1 MGYNMNG
8 FSGFGNSTM
17 KKEDERAGKTST
29 EQDDPSS
36 VNRKIYGFDSYKEGE
51 WVDESDLESKFSQTG
66 DDPKDYPQ
74 YSVQDYSKVRKD
86 EKGNYVVR
94 LQD

>member
-8 FSGFGNSTM
+8 FSGFGNSPM
-17 KKEDERAGKTST
+17 KKEDERAGK
-29 EQDDPSS
+29 
-36 VNRKIYGFDSYKEGE
+36 
-51 WVDESDLESKFSQTG
+51 SDLESKFSQTG

>member
-1 MGYNMNG
+1 MVFKMKGFPMMG
-8 FSGFGNSTM
+8 SAL

-36 VNRKIYGFDSYKEGE
+36 INRKIYVGDSYNVGDFVGDKEFE
-51 WVDESDLESKFSQTG
+51 AKFSQTG

-74 YSVQDYSKVRKD
+74 YSVQDYSRVRED
-86 EKGNYVVR
+86 EKGKYVVR

>member
-1 MGYNMNG
+1 MKYTKGG
-8 FSGFGNSTM
+8 FPFKGSPLHKEIEGKEFSTI
-17 KKEDERAGKTST
+17 E
-29 EQDDPSS
+29 DDPSQRINVS
-36 VNRKIYGFDSYKEGE
+36 DDYKEGE
-51 WVDESDLESKFSQTG
+51 FISDKEFEAQFSQTG